1 MDNVV
6 TVYHGGSIEE
16 DDFGNIRFVGT
27 QRLPL
32 LFVQRL
38 LFDEMLARARDQ
50 IYCNSNELNSKLKG
64 YFTMVNRA

>member
-38 LFDEMLARARDQ
+38 LFDEMLARARDL
-50 IYCNSNELNSKLKG
+50 IYCNSNELNSKLKW